1 MSIQTELIR
10 IGNSRGVRIPKPL
23 IEECRLGDKVELRV
37 QNDCL
42 IISSARQ
49 PRSGWEE
56 LFRAAGQ
63 SADDEAL
70 LEPLQANDFDRKEW
84 NW

>member
-1 MSIQTELIR
+1 MPIQTELIR

-42 IISSARQ
+42 IISSAR
-49 PRSGWEE
+49 PARAGWEE

-63 SADDEAL
+63 SADDAAL
-70 LEPLQANDFDRKEW
+70 LEPLQTNDFDRKEW

>member
-56 LFRAAGQ
+56 LFRAAVP
-63 SADDEAL
+63 SLHDEAL
-70 LEPLQANDFDRKEW
+70 LEPLPANDFDRKAW

>member
-1 MSIQTELIR
+1 MPIQTELIR
-10 IGNSRGVRIPKPL
+10 IGNSRGVRIPKPI

-42 IISSARQ
+42 IISSVRQ
-49 PRSGWEE
+49 PRAGWEE
-56 LFRAAGQ
+56 LFRAAGP
-63 SADDEAL
+63 SVHDEAL